1 MFKIVM
7 DGAGDMPPE
16 WQTEYGI
23 DVIPINIHFGEQ
35 TYLQNVDLSSE
46 AFYRLADQGREHP
59 KTSQPS
65 PHQFV
70 TFYRSIAQR
79 GEQIL
84 SIHVT
89 RKLSGTLASA
99 QLAAQELAGEI
110 EIIPFD
116 SGVGSAGIGFL
127 CREARLLERSGATIE
142 QILQRL
148 NELRS
153 QIQIT
158 LTLDTLEYARRSGR
172 VKTLQAAL
180 ASLLNVKPVVVLREG
195 ALEMAGRVRT
205 RKRALEHIVEMM
217 RERMQA
223 RLVNVAIV
231 HARDQSTAQDLLA
244 QVKQALNCHETFIA
258 ELSISVA
265 ANLGPGTVGIVAYPV
280 KDGIR

>member
-1 MFKIVM
+1 MLKIVM

-23 DVIPINIHFGEQ
+23 QVIPINIHFGEK
-35 TYLQNVDLSSE
+35 TYLQTVDLSSE
-46 AFYRLADQGREHP
+46 DFYRLAEEEREHP

-65 PHQFV
+65 PHQFIA
-70 TFYRSIAQR
+70 FYRKIAQR

-89 RKLSGTLASA
+89 GKLSGTLASA
-99 QLAAQELAGEI
+99 QMAAQELAGEI
-110 EIIPFD
+110 EVLPFD

-127 CREARLLERSGATIE
+127 CREARLLHRNGASLE
-142 QILQRL
+142 QILRRL
-148 NELRS
+148 NQLREK
-153 QIQIT
+153 IQIT

-180 ASLLNVKPVVVLREG
+180 ASLLDVKPVVVLREG
-195 ALEMAGRVRT
+195 VLEMAGRVRT
-205 RKRALEHIVEMM
+205 RKRALEHIVQMM

-223 RLVNVAIV
+223 QLVNVAIV
-231 HARDQSTAQDLLA
+231 HARDLPTAQNLLK
-244 QVKQALNCHETFIA
+244 QVQNALNCHETFIA

-280 KDGIR
+280 EDGAG